1 MSNTTTTTDR
11 RLAVSS
17 EEDHAAAP
25 SNLGWRIFKNSA
37 AQVASRLCIAALR
50 LIVAGMILRAYGKD
64 VFGEYA
70 LIFGLLS
77 IADWLLDFGT
87 TEVFVREM
95 CRARARTERLL
106 HILTAVKIVQIP
118 AALAVLAALTLALGY
133 PGHIFEAVLVGG
145 LNLLFYG
152 GVLVYRALFKAT
164 LTLEREAVAE
174 LLSVLAVIPLLALA
188 CHKGAG
194 LSALIGGHVASR
206 AIFFGLCYL
215 FGKARYR
222 PTVQG
227 VARADLIW
235 ALRACAAIGIIG
247 FLVGGYE
254 TIDILLLSKLSGFA
268 EVAYYSGAQRLVW
281 PVLMALMAVAGSF
294 YPVIASFWPQDQA
307 QFTQA
312 YQRGLDTI
320 VALAGLPLSVIW
332 AGAGFF
338 MGLLGEE
345 LAAGAAA
352 LRILTLLCFVKAITS
367 MLGPVLY
374 ILKEEKKAL
383 QFIAVAVVIK
393 ALVMGLVA
401 PRFGYRGVALGALAI
416 ELCCAT
422 VPTVYLVQRLSNYR
436 LRWGVTL
443 KVAGVMM
450 AAAWLPSLVLPSAS
464 FASAVAAGLLYLPL
478 AFGSGAVRLSE
489 VSALLKGG
497 AS

>member
-1 MSNTTTTTDR
+1 MSDATTTTDR
-11 RLAVSS
+11 RLAISS
-17 EEDHAAAP
+17 DEDTAAP
-25 SNLGWRIFKNSA
+25 SNLGWRIFRNSA

-50 LIVAGMILRAYGKD
+50 LVVAGMILRAYGKD

-95 CRARARTERLL
+95 CRARERSERLL
-106 HILTAVKIVQIP
+106 QILTAVKIVQIP

-133 PGHIFEAVLVGG
+133 PGRIFEAVLVGG

-174 LLSVLAVIPLLALA
+174 LLSVLAVMPLLALA

-194 LSALIGGHVASR
+194 LSALIGCHVVSR
-206 AIFFGLCYL
+206 ALFFGLCYL
-215 FGKARYR
+215 FGRVRYR
-222 PTVQG
+222 LAVPG
-227 VARADLIW
+227 VSRADLKW
-235 ALRACAAIGIIG
+235 ALRACAAIGVIG

-254 TIDILLLSKLSGFA
+254 TIDILLLSKLSSFA

-281 PVLMALMAVAGSF
+281 PILMALMAVAGSF
-294 YPVIASFWPQDQA
+294 YPVIASFWPQDHA
-307 QFTQA
+307 KFTQA
-312 YQRGLDTI
+312 YQRGLDTVI
-320 VALAGLPLSVIW
+320 VLAGFPLSVVW

-345 LAAGAAA
+345 LVAGAAA
-352 LRILTLLCFVKAITS
+352 LKILTLLCFVKAITS

-383 QFIAVAVVIK
+383 QFIAVAVVVK
-393 ALVMGLVA
+393 ALVMALVA
-401 PRFGYRGVALGALAI
+401 PRFGHRGVALGALAI
-416 ELCCAT
+416 ELCCAA
-422 VPTVYLVQRLSNYR
+422 VPAIYLVQRLSNYR
-436 LRWGVTL
+436 LRWGVPL
-443 KVAGVMM
+443 KVACVAV
-450 AAAWLPSLVLPSAS
+450 AAAGLPGLILPPDS
-464 FASAVAAGLLYLPL
+464 FAGAVAAGLLYVPL

-497 AS
+497 V